1 MIVRRLTPSDKRKP
15 APTQTTKVTASMK
28 ALSG

>member
-1 MIVRRLTPSDKRKP
+1 MIVRGSLKSDKRKP
-15 APTQTTKVTASMK
+15 APTQTTKVAASMK